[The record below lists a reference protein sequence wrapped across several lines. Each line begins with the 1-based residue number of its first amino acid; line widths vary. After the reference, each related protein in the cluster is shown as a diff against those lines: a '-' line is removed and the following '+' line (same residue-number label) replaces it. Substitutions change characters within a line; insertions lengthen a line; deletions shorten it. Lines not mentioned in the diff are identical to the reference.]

1 MASVADELGRVMA
14 REKIRLMFGFP
25 GGVTVDLAEM
35 GSRHGVEFVLA
46 HSEWS
51 AGDMAGMYG
60 DLTGL
65 PGVLVTTLGPGATNA
80 VNATAHAYLDRQPAL
95 VFTGCTSLRQ
105 ASHSHQRLDQR
116 AIFAPVT
123 KWSTTV
129 TGDGFA
135 AQLRRG
141 MRIATDERP
150 GPVHFDVPADQ
161 TRAECAGAGEGSLSE
176 YQRTYGPAANL
187 EQAAKL
193 LRSAQRPMVVAGNTA
208 RRRAASSG
216 VRQLAEARGMPVVTT
231 PKAKGVIDEGHP
243 LWAGVIEMAGRHFM
257 DDFLAQA
264 DLILAVGFDPV
275 QLIAP
280 WRHSAPVIHID
291 YLPNTDDVYYSA
303 LDLVG
308 DINATCEAI
317 ASSSQGESRWSAA
330 ELARHR
336 TEYLRRVTVQ
346 GSGLSPS
353 AVVLAAR
360 EALPESAIM
369 ISDVGSHKMLLGGL
383 WRTSTPDTFFMSN
396 GLGSMGFGL
405 PSAIAAQ
412 LVHPDRKVVCCT
424 GDGGLAMV
432 LGELGTTA
440 DRELPV
446 LTIVFN
452 DGALDRIRRKQW
464 HENFRAI
471 GTEFGN
477 PNFVKLAES
486 FGLAAYR
493 AATKG
498 EFASALASALADGGP
513 CLIEAKINPE
523 EYDAQFRS
531 LPQGW
536 PHGTLRLDAAMR
548 RGFFVRIGYMDLT
561 ANRSPAPFPSRAV
574 RPARGLIKAMVIA
587 RAAGAVRAVHQ

>member
-1 MASVADELGRVMA
+1 VASVADELGRIMA

-35 GSRHGVEFVLA
+35 ASRHGVEFVLA

-51 AGDMAGMYG
+51 AGYMAGMYG

-95 VFTGCTSLRQ
+95 IFTGCTSLHQ

-129 TGDGFA
+129 TGHGFA

-161 TRAECAGAGEGSLSE
+161 TRAECAGTGEGSLSE
-176 YQRTYGPAANL
+176 YQRAYGPAGNL
-187 EQAAKL
+187 DQACKL
-193 LRSAQRPMVVAGNTA
+193 LRSARRPLVVAGNTA
-208 RRRAASSG
+208 RRRGASG
-216 VRQLAEARGMPVVTT
+216 GIRRLAEACGMPVVTT

-243 LWAGVIEMAGRHFM
+243 LWAGVIEMAGHHFM
-257 DDFLAQA
+257 ADFVEQA

-275 QLIAP
+275 ELITP
-280 WRHSAPVIHID
+280 WRHSAPVVHID

-308 DINATCEAI
+308 DINATCEGI
-317 ASSSQGESRWSAA
+317 AAGAKGESRWTSA
-330 ELARHR
+330 ELATHR
-336 TEYLRRVTVQ
+336 AEYLRRVTVR
-346 GSGLSPS
+346 GPGLSPS
-353 AVVLAAR
+353 AVVFAAR
-360 EALPESAIM
+360 EALPESAIV

-383 WRTSTPDTFFMSN
+383 WHTSAPDTFFMSN

-412 LVHPDRKVVCCT
+412 LVYPDRKVVCCT
-424 GDGGLAMV
+424 GDGGLAMM
-432 LGELGTTA
+432 LGELGTIA
-440 DRELPV
+440 DRELPI

-464 HENFRAI
+464 AENFRAI

-477 PNFVKLAES
+477 PDFVKLAES

-493 AATKG
+493 ATTAG
-498 EFASALASALADGGP
+498 EFDAALANALTGSGP

-523 EYDAQFRS
+523 EYEVQFKS
-531 LPQGW
+531 L
-536 PHGTLRLDAAMR
+536 
-548 RGFFVRIGYMDLT
+548 
-561 ANRSPAPFPSRAV
+561 S
-574 RPARGLIKAMVIA
+574 GLIASGTQTPRQGK
-587 RAAGAVRAVHQ
+587 GSDT

>member
-1 MASVADELGRVMA
+1 M
-14 REKIRLMFGFP
+14 
-25 GGVTVDLAEM
+25 
-35 GSRHGVEFVLA
+35 
-46 HSEWS
+46 
-51 AGDMAGMYG
+51 
-60 DLTGL
+60 
-65 PGVLVTTLGPGATNA
+65 
-80 VNATAHAYLDRQPAL
+80 
-95 VFTGCTSLRQ
+95 
-105 ASHSHQRLDQR
+105 
-116 AIFAPVT
+116 
-123 KWSTTV
+123 
-129 TGDGFA
+129 A
-135 AQLRRG
+135 AQHAG
-141 MRIATDERP
+141 ITIDERP

-187 EQAAKL
+187 EQAAKF
-193 LRSAQRPMVVAGNTA
+193 LRSAQRPLVVAGNTA

-275 QLIAP
+275 ELIAP

-308 DINATCEAI
+308 DIDATCEAI

-383 WRTSTPDTFFMSN
+383 WRNLDAGHLLHVQWPRQH
-396 GLGSMGFGL
+396 GLRPPLRDSRPAGASRQEGRL
-405 PSAIAAQ
+405 
-412 LVHPDRKVVCCT
+412 LHRRRRH
-424 GDGGLAMV
+424 GDGTGRT
-432 LGELGTTA
+432 GH
-440 DRELPV
+440 DRGP
-446 LTIVFN
+446 
-452 DGALDRIRRKQW
+452 GA
-464 HENFRAI
+464 
-471 GTEFGN
+471 
-477 PNFVKLAES
+477 
-486 FGLAAYR
+486 
-493 AATKG
+493 
-498 EFASALASALADGGP
+498 
-513 CLIEAKINPE
+513 
-523 EYDAQFRS
+523 
-531 LPQGW
+531 
-536 PHGTLRLDAAMR
+536 
-548 RGFFVRIGYMDLT
+548 
-561 ANRSPAPFPSRAV
+561 SPS
-574 RPARGLIKAMVIA
+574 
-587 RAAGAVRAVHQ
+587 